1 MAQWT
6 IDALL
11 SMFFAGITAIL
22 AKYGM
27 QSVHADLALAVRTAV
42 VFGAVLLLNS
52 VNGRWNGISSLT
64 GRDLLF
70 LLASGLATTLSWIF
84 YYRAMK
90 EGPVSSVAVIDK
102 ASIVV
107 TIVFAYFLFKEPVTM
122 RTLAGAGLIVAGLFV
137 LIGK

>member
-6 IDALL
+6 INALL

-22 AKYGM
+22 AKFGM
-27 QSVHADLALAVRTAV
+27 QSVHADLAVAVRTAV
-42 VFGAVLLLNS
+42 VFGSIVVLNS
-52 VNGRWNGISSLT
+52 VNGRWSGIVSLT

-90 EGPVSSVAVIDK
+90 EGPVSSIAVIDK

-107 TIVFAYFLFKEPVTM
+107 TIIAAFVLLKEPLTVKTV
-122 RTLAGAGLIVAGLFV
+122 AGTGLIVAGLFV